1 MRRVVSN
8 RLDLKHKTEPQKVLP
23 NAVFTHED
31 IAFHILPYLVKTIR
45 VKIFFFL
52 SDFILY

>member
-1 MRRVVSN
+1 MRRGVSN

-45 VKIFFFL
+45 VKIFFF
-52 SDFILY
+52 